1 MDCGGADLGEDL
13 LQRIFSADS
22 QTHCKAA
29 QVCRAW
35 LEITRKDTCGPRSL
49 SFVRATDGRFHADT
63 AMRVLSQQAT
73 QFLEELEFSSDIWDD
88 QHPAALDQIEHQAM
102 IDLLKFSLQA
112 YQFPSL
118 TTLVLHFD
126 SIRDWSFIALLP
138 RQLHDLELE
147 LLCCFAHVR
156 CTNTLQHFNRFQ
168 GLKKLRLSF
177 QAVDEPYF
185 GEGVATVAG
194 DLCLPVLENL
204 VLLIMAGMGVVFARD
219 LTFQHVPTACA
230 VANLLRSQ
238 PDVGVIELD

>member
-88 QHPAALDQIEHQAM
+88 QHPAALDQIEHQAL

-156 CTNTLQHFNRFQ
+156 CTKH
-168 GLKKLRLSF
+168 
-177 QAVDEPYF
+177 
-185 GEGVATVAG
+185 VAT
-194 DLCLPVLENL
+194 
-204 VLLIMAGMGVVFARD
+204 
-219 LTFQHVPTACA
+219 FQQVPGPQKAQIII
-230 VANLLRSQ
+230 SSS
-238 PDVGVIELD
+238 G